1 MKTLDF
7 CGGWQVGYLEGDLR
21 EPVTLPHDAM
31 LREKR
36 TQGSAGDVHIGWFEG
51 HNYEYVKCFA
61 ASDEMLSGHA
71 LVEFEGV
78 YHNAQVYINDV
89 LVAERPYGYSGFYAD
104 MTGHLKRCEN
114 VLRVL
119 VKNKEQPNSR
129 WYTGSGI
136 YRPVWLHLMPPA
148 HILPHGV
155 RVMTTDYLSR
165 SIRVDIQ
172 TSTSGTVKIEFLD
185 GGRVLHSDE
194 KQTQGALSLSY
205 TLPDMELWSPETP
218 NRYLCR
224 VRFGQDEQKVCFGV
238 RAVQCDARN
247 GLRINGERTVLRGAC
262 VHHDNGLLGA
272 CAYAHAERRKVRLL
286 KEAGFNAIR
295 SAHNPCSRAM
305 LEACDEM
312 GMLVMDEL
320 ADCWY
325 IHKTRYDYATHYDTW
340 WREDLRAMVEKDYNH
355 PSVVMY
361 CLGNE
366 VSETA
371 QKRGIA
377 LTGRMAETLRA
388 FDRSRPVVCSI
399 NIFFNLLSSLGLGV
413 YSDKKAEKAS
423 KKKKHRAVGSEFIN
437 HVAGLFGGKAMKLGA
452 TLYGCDRKCREAYAL
467 VDVAGYNYGDL
478 RYLRDIRRYPDRVI
492 VGSETFCKD
501 ACSNIRMAQKYP
513 AIIGDFVWTGIDYLG
528 EAGLGA
534 KEYADYAKNFA
545 RGFGWISSG
554 CGRLDLTGKPLS
566 EMDWL
571 RVAYGLDT
579 INIGVVPANS
589 YGKPHSQS
597 AWNMTNA
604 RRSWAWEGCDG
615 RKTRVEVYADA
626 HRIKLF
632 LNGRLIGDQP
642 GGKHCKT
649 YFYIRYEPG
658 ELKACA
664 YKKDGAMLGE
674 ATLRSAGERTMLS
687 AEPESA
693 CVRAD
698 ELCYVRYRY
707 VDENNVLK
715 PLARGR
721 ITLRV
726 RGGKLLAFGHACPY
740 NEDGYLHDYTDTYY
754 GEALAIIQPREAMI
768 RLSASSPY
776 GDCETAVSVDA

>member
-51 HNYEYVKCFA
+51 HDYEYVKCFA

-172 TSTSGTVKIEFLD
+172 TSMSGTVKIEFLD
-185 GGRVLHSDE
+185 GGRMLHSDE

-218 NRYLCR
+218 KRYLCR

-247 GLRINGERTVLRGAC
+247 GLRINGELTVLRGAC

-305 LEACDEM
+305 LEACDEI
-312 GMLVMDEL
+312 GMLDEL
-320 ADCWY
+320 FFFPGQLQTMAQGVRCKFG
-325 IHKTRYDYATHYDTW
+325 I
-340 WREDLRAMVEKDYNH
+340 
-355 PSVVMY
+355 VV
-361 CLGNE
+361 
-366 VSETA
+366 
-371 QKRGIA
+371 QGIFQGCFQNVQ
-377 LTGRMAETLRA
+377 L
-388 FDRSRPVVCSI
+388 
-399 NIFFNLLSSLGLGV
+399 SLG
-413 YSDKKAEKAS
+413 
-423 KKKKHRAVGSEFIN
+423 
-437 HVAGLFGGKAMKLGA
+437 
-452 TLYGCDRKCREAYAL
+452 
-467 VDVAGYNYGDL
+467 
-478 RYLRDIRRYPDRVI
+478 
-492 VGSETFCKD
+492 
-501 ACSNIRMAQKYP
+501 
-513 AIIGDFVWTGIDYLG
+513 
-528 EAGLGA
+528 
-534 KEYADYAKNFA
+534 
-545 RGFGWISSG
+545 SSG
-554 CGRLDLTGKPLS
+554 CECLVVFLSDESFTG
-566 EMDWL
+566 
-571 RVAYGLDT
+571 A
-579 INIGVVPANS
+579 
-589 YGKPHSQS
+589 
-597 AWNMTNA
+597 
-604 RRSWAWEGCDG
+604 
-615 RKTRVEVYADA
+615 A
-626 HRIKLF
+626 HI
-632 LNGRLIGDQP
+632 P
-642 GGKHCKT
+642 V
-649 YFYIRYEPG
+649 
-658 ELKACA
+658 
-664 YKKDGAMLGE
+664 
-674 ATLRSAGERTMLS
+674 S
-687 AEPESA
+687 
-693 CVRAD
+693 
-698 ELCYVRYRY
+698 
-707 VDENNVLK
+707 
-715 PLARGR
+715 
-721 ITLRV
+721 
-726 RGGKLLAFGHACPY
+726 AFGAGTAQH
-740 NEDGYLHDYTDTYY
+740 NDGGVAVT
-754 GEALAIIQPREAMI
+754 GIGIQH
-768 RLSASSPY
+768 SASEGIGAGIAYFS
-776 GDCETAVSVDA
+776 AVAGKDDFAVNYLIIEISAARQFNCVDLLLIESTQSGVHAVTGRFQRIVNAHIVFFPVVALCGA